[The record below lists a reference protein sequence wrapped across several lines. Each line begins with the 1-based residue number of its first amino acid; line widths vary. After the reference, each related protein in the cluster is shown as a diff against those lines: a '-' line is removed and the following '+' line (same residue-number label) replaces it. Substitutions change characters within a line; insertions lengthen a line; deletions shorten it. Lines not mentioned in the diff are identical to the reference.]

1 MKQGRQPWQYGRRLR
16 GAGTATL
23 APRPRG
29 RKVTLGDRLR
39 YRVDNAFSRGTRVVI
54 LWLAAIT
61 AAIVVAAAVILTV
74 FRTAVNEDKHVGAL
88 EAFWQ
93 SLLRVIDP
101 GTMASDN
108 GWLLRIVA
116 LLVTLS
122 GIFIASTLIGI
133 IATGLDQKITELRKG
148 RSFVV
153 EEGHT
158 LVLGWSPRLFA
169 IVSEIVEANA
179 NQPRGCIAILAGMDK
194 VEMEDELRARVGNTR
209 NTRIVCRRGDPTN
222 PVDLEIVNAEKAR
235 SIVVLGAAEPDGD
248 AEAVKSVL
256 AVMARDPDLE
266 QAHVV
271 VELEDE
277 RNAEVLRE
285 NSGGRVIPVQSSA
298 VIAGVTAQACRQTG
312 LSAVYQELLDFEG
325 DEIYFQ
331 QVPELDGHA
340 FAEALLGFERSAV
353 LGISTAAGQIRLNP
367 PMDTVFGPGDS
378 VIAISEDD
386 DTVVFRGF
394 RDADVTAV
402 VSPDGVDAPR
412 AESLLV
418 VGWNAL
424 GPRVLQELDQFV
436 VAGSS
441 VEVLVDDDLVDDD
454 LVDPKGGRVGIATTN
469 LGVTFTPTRGDPELV
484 TRTATSR
491 SFDHIILLGYRS
503 GVTPAEAD
511 ARTLLTLL
519 QLHRCLDRSDGTP
532 RIVAE
537 LLDSRDIELG
547 RVTAADDLIVSDV
560 LSSLAMAQLSERPEL
575 DAVFRDLF
583 DIEGST
589 ITLKPATTYIRP
601 GRHSFASYVAA
612 ASAHG
617 EVALGYHLGTGRGLG
632 GSGVVLNPAKSAPV
646 ELGSDGQLV
655 VLSPRV

>member
-16 GAGTATL
+16 GGGTATL
-23 APRPRG
+23 APRARG
-29 RKVTLGDRLR
+29 RKVTFGDRIR
-39 YRVDNAFSRGTRVVI
+39 YRVDNAFSRGSRVVI

-61 AAIVVAAAVILTV
+61 AAIVLTATLVLTV
-74 FRTAVNEDKHVGAL
+74 FRAAVNNQKHVGVL

-101 GTMASDN
+101 GTMASDD
-108 GWLLRIVA
+108 GWLLRLVA
-116 LLVTLS
+116 LFVTLS

-133 IATGLDQKITELRKG
+133 IATGIDQKIGELRKG

-153 EEGHT
+153 EQGHT

-169 IVSEIVEANA
+169 IVSELVEANA
-179 NQPRGCIAILAGMDK
+179 NQPRSAIAILAGRDK

-209 NTRIVCRRGDPTN
+209 NTRVVCRRGDPTN
-222 PVDLEIVNAEKAR
+222 PLDLEIVNAGEAR
-235 SIVVLGAAEPDGD
+235 SIIVLGTDGDDD

-271 VELEDE
+271 VELHDD

-285 NSGGRVIPVQSSA
+285 NSDGRVIPVQSSA

-331 QVPELDGHA
+331 RVPELEGHA
-340 FAEALLGFERSAV
+340 FSDALLAFEQSAV
-353 LGISTAAGQIRLNP
+353 LGISTADGKIRLNP

-402 VSPDGVDAPR
+402 PSPDGLGGSEV
-412 AESLLV
+412 ESLLV

-436 VAGSS
+436 AAGSS

-454 LVDPKGGRVGIATTN
+454 LVDPEGVVALGTTS

-484 TRTATSR
+484 TRTATTR

-519 QLHRCLDRSDGTP
+519 QLHRSLDRSDGTP

-537 LLDSRDIELG
+537 LLDSRDVELG

-575 DAVFRDLF
+575 DAVFTDLF
-583 DIEGST
+583 DIEGSS
-589 ITLKPATTYIRP
+589 ITLRPATAYIRD
-601 GRHSFASYVAA
+601 GRHPFASYVAA
-612 ASAHG
+612 ARTHG
-617 EVALGYHLGTGRGLG
+617 EIALGYRLESGGGLG
-632 GSGVVLNPAKSAPV
+632 GSGVVLNPPKMTPV

-655 VLSPRV
+655 VLRTRA

>member
-16 GAGTATL
+16 GGGTATL
-23 APRPRG
+23 APRARG
-29 RKVTLGDRLR
+29 RKVTVGDRLR

-61 AAIVVAAAVILTV
+61 AAIVLTATLVLTV
-74 FRTAVNEDKHVGAL
+74 FRAAVNNEKHVGAL

-108 GWLLRIVA
+108 GWLLRVVA
-116 LLVTLS
+116 LFVTLA

-133 IATGLDQKITELRKG
+133 IATGIDQKIGELRKG

-169 IVSEIVEANA
+169 IVSELVEANA
-179 NQPRGCIAILAGMDK
+179 NQPRSCIAILAGMDK
-194 VEMEDELRARVGNTR
+194 VEMEDDLRARVGNTR
-209 NTRIVCRRGDPTN
+209 NTRVVCRRGDPTN
-222 PVDLEIVNAEKAR
+222 PLDLEIVNASEAR
-235 SIVVLGAAEPDGD
+235 SIIVLGTEGDGD

-256 AVMARDPDLE
+256 AVMARDPNLE

-271 VELEDE
+271 VELNDE

-331 QVPELDGHA
+331 RVPELEGQA
-340 FAEALLGFERSAV
+340 FSDALLGFEQSAV
-353 LGISTAAGQIRLNP
+353 LGISTAGGQIRLNP

-394 RDADVTAV
+394 RDADVTVAP
-402 VSPDGVDAPR
+402 SPDGLGDGR

-441 VEVLVDDDLVDDD
+441 VEVLVDDDLVGDE
-454 LVDPKGGRVGIATTN
+454 LVDPEGVVTLGTTN

-484 TRTATSR
+484 TRTATTR

-503 GVTPAEAD
+503 GVTQAEAD

-537 LLDSRDIELG
+537 LLDSRDVELG

-575 DAVFRDLF
+575 DAVFTDLF
-583 DIEGST
+583 DIEGSS
-589 ITLKPATTYIRP
+589 ITLRPASTYIRD
-601 GRHSFASYVAA
+601 GRHPFASYVAA
-612 ASAHG
+612 ARANG
-617 EVALGYHLGTGRGLG
+617 EIALGYRLASGGGLG
-632 GSGVVLNPAKSAPV
+632 GSGVVLNPPKSMPV

-655 VLSPRV
+655 VLSTRV

>member
-1 MKQGRQPWQYGRRLR
+1 MKQGRQPWQYGKRLR

-23 APRPRG
+23 APRARG
-29 RKVTLGDRLR
+29 RKVTFGDRLR
-39 YRVDNAFSRGTRVVI
+39 YRVDNAFSRGTRVAI

-61 AAIVVAAAVILTV
+61 AGIVVAATVVLTV
-74 FRTAVNEDKHVGAL
+74 FRAGVNDEKHVGVL

-101 GTMASDN
+101 GTMASDS

-122 GIFIASTLIGI
+122 GIFLASSLIGI
-133 IATGLDQKITELRKG
+133 VATGIDQKIGELRKG

-153 EEGHT
+153 EKGHT

-169 IVSEIVEANA
+169 IVSEIVEANS
-179 NQPRGCIAILAGMDK
+179 NQPRACIAILAGRDK
-194 VEMEDELRARVGNTR
+194 VEMEDELRARVGDTR

-222 PVDLEIVNAEKAR
+222 PLDLEIVNAGAAR
-235 SIVVLGAAEPDGD
+235 SVIVLGNEDDDGD

-256 AVMARDPDLE
+256 AVMARDPELE

-271 VELEDE
+271 VELNDD

-285 NSGGRVIPVQSSA
+285 NSSGRVVPVQSAA

-331 QVPELDGHA
+331 RVPELEGHA
-340 FAEALLGFERSAV
+340 FADALLGFEESAV
-353 LGISTAAGQIRLNP
+353 LGIASAAGEVRLNP
-367 PMDTVFGPGDS
+367 PMDTAFAPGDS

-394 RDADVTAV
+394 QGADATAPV
-402 VSPDGVDAPR
+402 ALDGLRGPQ
-412 AESLLV
+412 AEALLI
-418 VGWNAL
+418 VGWNSL
-424 GPRVLQELDQFV
+424 GPRVLEELDQFV
-436 VAGSS
+436 APGSS
-441 VEVLVDDDLVDDD
+441 VEVLVDEGLVDDN
-454 LVDPKGGRVGIATTN
+454 LLDPEGTVALHTTN
-469 LGVTFTPTRGDPELV
+469 LGVEFVPTKGDLELV

-491 SFDHIILLGYRS
+491 SYDHIILLGYRS
-503 GVTPAEAD
+503 GVTAAEAD

-519 QLHRCLDRSDGTP
+519 QLHRCLDRSSGSP

-537 LLDSRDIELG
+537 LLDSRDVELG

-583 DIEGST
+583 DAEGSS
-589 ITLKPATTYIRP
+589 ITLKPAAAYLD
-601 GRHSFASYVAA
+601 GGSHVFASYVVA
-612 ASAHG
+612 ASARD
-617 EVALGYHLGTGRGLG
+617 EIALGYRLASGGGLV
-632 GSGVVLNPAKSAPV
+632 GSGVVLNPPKSAPV
-646 ELGSDGQLV
+646 DLGSDGQLV
-655 VLSPRV
+655 VLSTRL

>member
-1 MKQGRQPWQYGRRLR
+1 MKQGRQPWRYGRHAH

-23 APRPRG
+23 APRARG
-29 RKVTLGDRLR
+29 RKVTYGDRLR

-61 AAIVVAAAVILTV
+61 AGIVVAASVVLTV
-74 FRTAVNEDKHVGAL
+74 FRAAVNDEKHVGVL

-101 GTMASDN
+101 GTMASDS

-133 IATGLDQKITELRKG
+133 IATGIDQKIGELRKG

-169 IVSEIVEANA
+169 IVGEIVEANA
-179 NQPRGCIAILAGMDK
+179 NQSRSCIAILAGMDK
-194 VEMEDELRARVGNTR
+194 VEMEDEVRARVGETR

-222 PVDLEIVNAEKAR
+222 PLDLEIVNAGGAR
-235 SIVVLGAAEPDGD
+235 SIIVLGGAEDDGD

-256 AVMARDPDLE
+256 AVMARDPDLK

-271 VELEDE
+271 VELNDD

-285 NSGGRVIPVQSSA
+285 NSGGRVIPVQSTA

-331 QVPELDGHA
+331 RVPELEGHP
-340 FAEALLGFERSAV
+340 FSDALLGFEESAV
-353 LGISTAAGQIRLNP
+353 LGIATSAGDVRLNP
-367 PMDTVFGPGDS
+367 PMDTMFASGDS

-394 RDADVTAV
+394 AEADVTAAP
-402 VSPDGVDAPR
+402 SPDGLGGR
-412 AESLLV
+412 QAEALLV
-418 VGWNAL
+418 VGWNSL

-436 VAGSS
+436 APGSS
-441 VEVLVDDDLVDDD
+441 VEVLVDNDLVDDD
-454 LVDPKGGRVGIATTN
+454 LVDPKGAAARGATN
-469 LGVTFTPTRGDPELV
+469 LDVTFTPTGGDPEIV
-484 TRTATSR
+484 TRTATTR

-519 QLHRCLDRSDGTP
+519 QLHRCLDRADGRP

-537 LLDSRDIELG
+537 LLDSRDVELG

-583 DIEGST
+583 DIEGSS
-589 ITLKPATTYIRP
+589 ITLKPATAYL
-601 GRHSFASYVAA
+601 GNGSHAFASYVAA
-612 ASAHG
+612 ASAR
-617 EVALGYHLGTGRGLG
+617 EEIVLGYRVASGGGLA
-632 GSGVVLNPAKSAPV
+632 GSGVVLNPPKSAPV
-646 ELGSDGQLV
+646 DLGADGQLV
-655 VLSPRV
+655 VLSTRV